1 MSQAMIYEMIT
12 SRIVTHLEMGVVPWV
27 RQWGKLA
34 VPKNFVT
41 NRPYRGVNFF
51 MLSMAGDEYFLT
63 LEQAKDLGGR
73 IKKCASGI
81 PVVSRSFVE
90 TENQET
96 GKTEGVPVLSYSTVY
111 AASDTEGITVPEKN
125 VQRDFVPVE
134 KAERIVSMMPKVPVI
149 EHAGYSIYY
158 DVGKDV
164 IWMPQPECYEWDD
177 DFYCDL
183 FMEVTHSTGAA
194 HRLERTGFAE
204 YFCSRTRQFS
214 NEELISEMGSAFL
227 CAITGVVP
235 DMTERSAMYF
245 EGWLKKL
252 QSEPAMVIETA
263 YQAQEAVDYI
273 LNISEQAETT
283 ESE

>member
-1 MSQAMIYEMIT
+1 MIYEMIT

-34 VPKNFVT
+34 VPKNLVT

-63 LEQAKDLGGR
+63 LEQAKNLGGR
-73 IKKCASGI
+73 IKKCARGI
-81 PVVSRSFVE
+81 PVVFRSYDE
-90 TENQET
+90 AENQET
-96 GKTEGVPVLSYSTVY
+96 GKTEGVPVLRYSTVY
-111 AASDTEGITVPEKN
+111 AASDTAGITVPEKN
-125 VQRDFVPVE
+125 VQHDVVPVE
-134 KAERIVSMMPKVPVI
+134 KAKKIISRMPKVPEI
-149 EHAGYSIYY
+149 ALAGYSACY
-158 DVGKDV
+158 DVGKDI
-164 IWMPQPECYEWDD
+164 IWMPQPEYFEREA
-177 DFYCDL
+177 DFFCEL
-183 FMEVTHSTGAA
+183 FMELAHSTGAA
-194 HRLERTGFAE
+194 HRLDRAGFAE

-214 NEELISEMGSAFL
+214 KEELISEMGCAFL
-227 CAITGVVP
+227 CAITGISP
-235 DMTERSAMYF
+235 DMTERSPMYF

-273 LNISEQAETT
+273 LNISGRAETT

>member
-34 VPKNFVT
+34 VPKNLVT

-81 PVVSRSFVE
+81 PVVSRSYVE
-90 TENQET
+90 AENQET
-96 GKTEGVPVLSYSTVY
+96 GKTKGVPVLRYSTVY

-134 KAERIVSMMPKVPVI
+134 KAKKIISRMPKVPEI
-149 EHAGYSIYY
+149 ALAGYSTCY
-158 DVGKDV
+158 DVGKDI

-194 HRLERTGFAE
+194 HRLERAGFAE

-227 CAITGVVP
+227 CAITGIVP

-245 EGWLKKL
+245 DGWLKKL

-273 LNISEQAETT
+273 LNISGQAETT